1 MATSQNGWP
10 VYFDA
15 PSGVLPG
22 YVTGRV
28 RDGNVERVFDYLC
41 DRYHREVEE
50 IKPNWSW
57 GWAVRAVRGQNSGY
71 SNHASATAIDINAPA
86 HPLGV
91 EGTFSAE
98 EKKRV
103 NQILED
109 LEGVLRWGENYSGRK
124 DGMHFEV
131 DDDAVAIK
139 RVAHK
144 IRHNQL
150 PTLQPDWKPK
160 QANAVHFGRVQE
172 QFLIAAGHDT
182 GKLVQNNGV
191 GRIQQALNEVL
202 KGADLEV
209 DGYVGRATLE
219 AWKRWEDSI
228 MNYRGSGRPR
238 IPDSHSAELLG
249 EKAGV
254 DFVGKWDD

>member
-1 MATSQNGWP
+1 MATSQNGWS
-10 VYFDA
+10 VLFDA

-28 RDGNVERVFDYLC
+28 RDGNVETVFGYFVK
-41 DRYHREVEE
+41 RFHREVEA
-50 IKPNWSW
+50 IRADWSW
-57 GWAVRAVRGQNSGY
+57 GWAVRAVRGQTSGY
-71 SNHASATAIDINAPA
+71 SNHASATAIDVNAPA

-91 EGTFSAE
+91 ENTFSDE
-98 EKKRV
+98 EERRCNK
-103 NQILED
+103 ILED
-109 LEGVLRWGENYSGRK
+109 LEGALRWGENYSGRK

-131 DDDAVAIK
+131 DEDEAFIK
-139 RVAHK
+139 RIAYK
-144 IRHNQL
+144 IRHSQL

-172 QFLIAAGHDT
+172 QFLIAAGHSR
-182 GKLVQNNGV
+182 GELVRNNGV
-191 GRIQQALNEVL
+191 GRIQQALNEAL
-202 KGADLEV
+202 QGADITV
-209 DGYVGRATLE
+209 DGYVGRSTLE

-228 MNYRGSGRPR
+228 LDYRGSGRPR

-249 EKAGV
+249 EKVGL